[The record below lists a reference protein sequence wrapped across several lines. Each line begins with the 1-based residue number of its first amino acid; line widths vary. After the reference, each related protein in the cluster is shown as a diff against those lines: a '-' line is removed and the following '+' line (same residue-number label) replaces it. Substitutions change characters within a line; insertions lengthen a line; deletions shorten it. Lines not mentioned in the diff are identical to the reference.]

1 MPTRRASQNIL
12 KPVFDRLKEG
22 DIDSSCSLAA
32 VILENNLDDADVKCT
47 YHAIIF
53 WKEKL
58 DSSSSRSSPFDKGEY
73 LFLQWT
79 SFLAYMKRYGEDCE
93 FVLYALK
100 VCMFNIIIDFYT
112 LSLKLNKVANK
123 ALVYRRLGLCYKLLG
138 NYEKAVEFLKYASSL
153 NIASSS
159 ILAELADSYAM
170 CGDERLAKVYFR
182 EAFFKDAQSVEQEFL
197 ESEVIRSVINKLSG
211 MGFKGKEL
219 LAWIPVYA
227 VLGGLFNVKRQ
238 LKAAEMGKLKQ
249 EIFLLETSCK
259 DKTNKDARFDVPRL
273 INSYFWLIDNYTQDG
288 CSKARIEEVLLKIK
302 LLNEDVYNSY
312 IR

>member
-22 DIDSSCSLAA
+22 DVDSSCSLAA
-32 VILENNLDDADVKCT
+32 VILENNLDDEDVKCT

-58 DSSSSRSSPFDKGEY
+58 DVSSSHSSPFDRGEY

-79 SFLAYMKRYGEDCE
+79 SFLAYMERYGDDCE

-112 LSLKLNKVANK
+112 LSLKLNKTVDK
-123 ALVYRRLGLCYKLLG
+123 AKVYRRLGLSYKALG
-138 NYEKAVEFLKYASSL
+138 NYQKAVDFLKYASSL
-153 NIASSS
+153 DMASSA

-182 EAFFKDAQSVEQEFL
+182 EAFFKDAESVEQEFL
-197 ESEVIRSVINKLSG
+197 ESDVIRALINKLTE
-211 MGFKGKEL
+211 MGFRGKEL
-219 LAWIPVYA
+219 LEWLPVYA
-227 VLGGLFNVKRQ
+227 VLGGLFSVKRQ
-238 LKAAEMGKLKQ
+238 LKAVEIGKLKQ
-249 EIFLLETSCK
+249 EIFVLETSCK
-259 DKTNKDARFDVPRL
+259 DKNNENSRFEVPRL
-273 INSYFWLIDNYTQDG
+273 INYYFWLIDTYALDG
-288 CSKARIEEVLLKIK
+288 SSKARIEEILLKIK
-302 LLNEDVYNSY
+302 LLNPGVYESY

>member
-1 MPTRRASQNIL
+1 MPTHCASQNIL

-22 DIDSSCSLAA
+22 DIDNSCSLAA
-32 VILENNLDDADVKCT
+32 VILENNLDDEDVKCT

-58 DSSSSRSSPFDKGEY
+58 DSSSGRSSPFDKGEY

-79 SFLAYMKRYGEDCE
+79 SFLAYMKRYGENCE
-93 FVLYALK
+93 FILYALK

-112 LSLKLNKVANK
+112 LSLKLNKAGNRSV
-123 ALVYRRLGLCYKLLG
+123 VYRRLGLCYKLLG
-138 NYEKAVEFLKYASSL
+138 NYEKAVEFLKYAASL
-153 NIASSS
+153 DIASSP

-182 EAFFKDAQSVEQEFL
+182 EAFFKDPVSVELEFL
-197 ESEVIRSVINKLSG
+197 ESDVIRGIINQLTG

-219 LAWIPVYA
+219 LEWIPVYA

-238 LKAAEMGKLKQ
+238 LKAVEIGKLKQ
-249 EIFLLETSCK
+249 EIFVLETSCK
-259 DKTNKDARFDVPRL
+259 DKNNENACFCVPRL
-273 INSYFWLIDNYTQDG
+273 INYYFWLIDSYVQDG
-288 CSKARIEEVLLKIK
+288 SSKAKIDEILLKIK
-302 LLNEDVYNSY
+302 LLNEYVYNSY
-312 IR
+312 VR